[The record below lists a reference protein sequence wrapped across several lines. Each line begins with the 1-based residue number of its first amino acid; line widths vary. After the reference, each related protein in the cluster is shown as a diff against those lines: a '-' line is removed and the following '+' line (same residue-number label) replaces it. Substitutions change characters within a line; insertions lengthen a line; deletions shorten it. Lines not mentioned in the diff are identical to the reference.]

1 MSQSLEERVIQL
13 ISLVE
18 NRKFVEA
25 IQHFYADDAV
35 MRENGGTQRTGLE
48 AILAGERRALASFKE
63 MHVSRAA
70 SFIVDGDRAA
80 INWIFEYTDVGGRR
94 RRLNEIAYQQWRDGR
109 IVHECFYYDPA
120 QRLAEVEPT
129 HDPAAAPV
137 VAA

>member
-1 MSQSLEERVIQL
+1 M
-13 ISLVE
+13 
-18 NRKFVEA
+18 EA
-25 IQHFYADDAV
+25 IQHFYAADAV
-35 MRENGGTQRTGLE
+35 MQENGGPRRTGLE

-63 MHVSRAA
+63 IHVSRAA

-94 RRLNEIAYQQWRDGR
+94 RRLNEIAYQQWRDGG

-129 HDPAAAPV
+129 HDPAV
-137 VAA
+137 ESVAAA